1 MSLLL
6 PYDTGR
12 GPHVGGEWM
21 DREGRCTTAPRGGAE
36 HLGGRNA
43 ESDGIVEES
52 GGPGVP
58 SIDRQECASVRDQG
72 GGQLGAGRV

>member
-12 GPHVGGEWM
+12 GPRVGGEWM
-21 DREGRCTTAPRGGAE
+21 GREGRLTTAPRGGAE

-43 ESDGIVEES
+43 ESDGTAEES

-58 SIDRQECASVRDQG
+58 SIARSVCLLETRV
-72 GGQLGAGRV
+72 AGSWV